1 MSSKVQAIGAA
12 ASTLWMRA
20 IVTAAK
26 GALFLL
32 LPAVLLRESTAQSS
46 PESINPGPDII
57 MADIP
62 TLNQFGSSGTQVGLG
77 VGTVSC
83 NAGDIELD
91 YFAMP
96 NTNHPVMAQNL
107 YQISIG

>member
-32 LPAVLLRESTAQSS
+32 LAAVLRESTAQNS

-62 TLNQFGSSGTQVGLG
+62 TLNQFGTLR
-77 VGTVSC
+77 
-83 NAGDIELD
+83 LRR
-91 YFAMP
+91 
-96 NTNHPVMAQNL
+96 
-107 YQISIG
+107 